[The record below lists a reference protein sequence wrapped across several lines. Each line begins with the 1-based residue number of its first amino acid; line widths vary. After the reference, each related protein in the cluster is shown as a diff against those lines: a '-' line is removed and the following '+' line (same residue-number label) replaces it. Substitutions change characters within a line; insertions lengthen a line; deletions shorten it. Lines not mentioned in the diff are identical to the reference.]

1 MREKSCVGAL
11 FMPQRF
17 RMRQDLRFCGP
28 LSSACAVYVWSRAM
42 GPKVGGRPSMRHAV
56 QAVPRCAKPRVW
68 YSGTQSRAAQD
79 ARCPGVQS
87 RSARMVL
94 RYAKPHRV
102 YDTQVRKAAPRV
114 WCPGMQSRTALVAWC
129 PGAQSCSACMMP
141 RHTKPHC
148 VGCLVPR
155 CAKPRRVYGAQA
167 HKAAPHQMP
176 GDQVSQAALRRSPG
190 TQESKAV
197 PRRLPGAQ
205 ESKAAPCVQSPV
217 PRYPK
222 RTARTVPVLTSP
234 ARDGRFYY
242 NSGTAGYI

>member
-42 GPKVGGRPSMRHAV
+42 GPKVGGRPSMRRAV
-56 QAVPRCAKPRVW
+56 QAVPRCAKPR
-68 YSGTQSRAAQD
+68 
-79 ARCPGVQS
+79 
-87 RSARMVL
+87 
-94 RYAKPHRV
+94 RV
-102 YDTQVRKAAPRV
+102 YGTQVRKAAPRV

-155 CAKPRRVYGAQA
+155 CAKPRRGYGAQA
-167 HKAAPHQMP
+167 HKAALRWLSGNQM
-176 GDQVSQAALRRSPG
+176 L
-190 TQESKAV
+190 
-197 PRRLPGAQ
+197 
-205 ESKAAPCVQSPV
+205 KAAPRVW
-217 PRYPK
+217 
-222 RTARTVPVLTSP
+222 
-234 ARDGRFYY
+234 
-242 NSGTAGYI
+242 